1 MSLSLHCMNPD
12 SIRDAW
18 TRLFGVS
25 LFQVLTK
32 RNYSYVNWV
41 RSINWSLCFILHRS
55 QFFIS
60 MNYSLSDS
68 EVNFIKCMQCVAVIC
83 TQLRQRP
90 ALNYNVC
97 ITMTQTFSNN
107 SYVIQYCFFDINLKY
122 NIIDA
127 VKICKHPLWIMLN
140 FYSKKNWWFKTWFKL
155 MSYLYCLTGPT
166 DGLSYA
172 L

>member
-1 MSLSLHCMNPD
+1 MITLFHLASYSVFHFSPLH
-12 SIRDAW
+12 
-18 TRLFGVS
+18 L
-25 LFQVLTK
+25 
-32 RNYSYVNWV
+32 
-41 RSINWSLCFILHRS
+41 
-55 QFFIS
+55 

-68 EVNFIKCMQCVAVIC
+68 EVIFIKCMQCVAVIC

-97 ITMTQTFSNN
+97 ITMIQTFSNN
-107 SYVIQYCFFDINLKY
+107 SYVIQYCFFYINLKY
-122 NIIDA
+122 NNIDA